1 MMLQMLNREPELER
15 HRSFRLAAKRCPMAA
30 GAKQSLAHRHC
41 CACSLRAKRSNPFF
55 LVAAMESS
63 LRSQ

>member
-30 GAKQSLAHRHC
+30 CAKQSLAHRHC
-41 CACSLRAKRSNPFF
+41 ERSEAIHSF
-55 LVAAMESS
+55 LLPLGIAS